1 MATGSKNTSTSG
13 QSDLL
18 LWVAGVAIAAVGVA
32 WLVILKPWAG
42 SPETVSPVAAPTL
55 ALATST
61 PPPAEPPPASAGSV
75 EPTAERTL
83 DNPLRLAKLA
93 YDAGMLVEP
102 EEYSAWT
109 LYSQVVKSDPSNAEA
124 IEGLT
129 KVADDLVRRGE
140 TALDQGRFDDARATA
155 ERIRAVLPDHAGAKT
170 LADKIWP
177 STNVVANDAA
187 EAFKPELPAQAPPP
201 RVAPVAIVQESPPE
215 ERAPVDPIAEANSGF
230 ERAMLANRLLTPV
243 DQSAKHFV
251 GVMTAVNPTHELTQR
266 ARQRLSAEF
275 LARAS
280 QSVEALDTEAAGIWI
295 DEAATLGVNN
305 EGVASARARLTNQ
318 LVAMESAKPLPAS
331 ALKIATYVAPEY
343 PQRALER
350 RLEGWVDLEF
360 TVGTDGSTRD
370 VTVVDASHDSFFRRE
385 AVAAVE
391 KWRFEPRVFM
401 NRPIE
406 QRSYTRI
413 RFVE

>member
-1 MATGSKNTSTSG
+1 
-13 QSDLL
+13 
-18 LWVAGVAIAAVGVA
+18 
-32 WLVILKPWAG
+32 
-42 SPETVSPVAAPTL
+42 
-55 ALATST
+55 
-61 PPPAEPPPASAGSV
+61 
-75 EPTAERTL
+75 
-83 DNPLRLAKLA
+83 
-93 YDAGMLVEP
+93 
-102 EEYSAWT
+102 
-109 LYSQVVKSDPSNAEA
+109 
-124 IEGLT
+124 
-129 KVADDLVRRGE
+129 VRRGE

-155 ERIRAVLPDHAGAKT
+155 ERIRAVLPDHPGAKA

-177 STNVVANDAA
+177 STKVAANDAA

-201 RVAPVAIVQESPPE
+201 RVAPVTIVQESPAAA

-275 LARAS
+275 LSRAA
-280 QSVEALDTEAAGIWI
+280 QSVEALDTEAANIWI

-305 EGVASARARLTNQ
+305 EGVASARARLTTQ
-318 LVAMESAKPLPAS
+318 LIAMESAKPLPAS

-370 VTVVDASHDSFFRRE
+370 VIVVDASHESFFRRE